1 MGLSKILFLR
11 RMACLQ
17 TALLLLFFTPAW
29 AQVAA
34 SDPAEVPLNPGSAM
48 NLVAEK
54 PAETALPAMQAYDLE
69 TAFSLSARQG
79 KQIIVLAHAD
89 WSSHSRKLLEIWQ
102 SDPSVREFLVG
113 FVPVILDAD
122 KDKEQ
127 CLSLN
132 LRAWPTT
139 LVMQRDRSILAELR
153 GVRDPVDYLAL
164 LTSKL
169 ERYRKP

>member
-1 MGLSKILFLR
+1 MGFADILVR
-11 RMACLQ
+11 RRTICLPIW
-17 TALLLLFFTPAW
+17 LLLVLFIAAPAW
-29 AQVAA
+29 PQATDGGTEAVL
-34 SDPAEVPLNPGSAM
+34 VSA
-48 NLVAEK
+48 VAESG
-54 PAETALPAMQAYDLE
+54 ALPAEPVPSPLQIHDLE
-69 TAFSLSARQG
+69 TAFGLAARQG
-79 KQIIVLAHAD
+79 KQVVVLAHAD

-102 SDPSVREFLVG
+102 SDSSVREFLAG

-122 KDKEQ
+122 KNKDQ